1 MSNGQVA
8 NLKGRILA
16 LEEVIRTL
24 AEELNMHKKEVSVLR
39 SEKVTLETVLNQ
51 KTSECKSDLMEYN

>member
-16 LEEVIRTL
+16 LEEVIRQL
-24 AEELNMHKKEVSVLR
+24 AEDLNLHKKEVTVLR
-39 SEKVTLETVLNQ
+39 SEKVTLESILN
-51 KTSECKSDLMEYN
+51 